1 MGASGTRLLNQL
13 GGRGGTWLRVGR
25 GRVPEQRRWR
35 ARPRQTQAWP
45 MGIQVHVLACDRG
58 SPTTIQ
64 IRRQDGVG
72 KASWRGQNF
81 NVGTVGNF
89 GRGRKTG
96 RGCGPGWRA
105 VMA

>member
-13 GGRGGTWLRVGR
+13 GGRGGTRLRVGR

-35 ARPRQTQAWP
+35 ARPMQMRAWP
-45 MGIQVHVLACDRG
+45 MGIQVHVLACDQE

-72 KASWRGQNF
+72 EASWRGQNF
-81 NVGTVGNF
+81 SVARVGNF
-89 GRGRKTG
+89 GRGQKTG
-96 RGCGPGWRA
+96 HGCGPGWRA